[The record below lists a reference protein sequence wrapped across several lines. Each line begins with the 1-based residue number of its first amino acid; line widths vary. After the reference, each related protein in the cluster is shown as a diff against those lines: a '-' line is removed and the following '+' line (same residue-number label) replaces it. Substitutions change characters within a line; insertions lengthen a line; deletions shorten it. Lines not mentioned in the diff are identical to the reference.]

1 MDIINNL
8 TAEQKT
14 ELIAKLNE
22 QLEEETEY
30 DVEEEKIKRK
40 IFSQYLKFKDEEDEE
55 YFYNKIKTNKQCLKK
70 IYDKCYKL
78 YNNLQKYKKLND
90 EIKDKYTKKGYE
102 IDVESYN
109 CVDGEYLLYE
119 KALKKY
125 NRLELFNDFW
135 DYSLDYLN
143 NIIKFSSQQQ
153 KSKWK
158 IRLRNM
164 SDTEPEKQLFY
175 LALKFDNETYKYIAN
190 TYIIKDIYMTSNIDS
205 YLKKM
210 WDKQD
215 ENAKKAIKNPPEI
228 VTDK

>member
-90 EIKDKYTKKGYE
+90 EIKDTYTKKGYE

-143 NIIKFSSQQQ
+143 NIIKFSSF
-153 KSKWK
+153 
-158 IRLRNM
+158 RCC
-164 SDTEPEKQLFY
+164 
-175 LALKFDNETYKYIAN
+175 
-190 TYIIKDIYMTSNIDS
+190 II
-205 YLKKM
+205 
-210 WDKQD
+210 
-215 ENAKKAIKNPPEI
+215 
-228 VTDK
+228 